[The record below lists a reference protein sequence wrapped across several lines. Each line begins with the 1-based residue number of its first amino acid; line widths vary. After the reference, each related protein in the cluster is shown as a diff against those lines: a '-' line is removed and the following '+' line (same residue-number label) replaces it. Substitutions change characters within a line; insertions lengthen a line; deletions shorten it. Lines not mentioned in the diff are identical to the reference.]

1 MLFVVKLD
9 RAGIKVAGIF
19 FISTCHSAINGE
31 KKIYTYTHIYI
42 YRVEKY
48 WGEKNDTSINRFDE
62 EMYVRSSIERG
73 EKGRRE
79 GSVK

>member
-1 MLFVVKLD
+1 MVK
-9 RAGIKVAGIF
+9 
-19 FISTCHSAINGE
+19 
-31 KKIYTYTHIYI
+31 KKYIHIHIYIYI